1 MTPYTYYVMMK
12 HDNPRLLSDIVMKLR
27 EQGMGDYNLKESVY
41 NGRFEKSESTP
52 LMRASKYGCIPNMKM
67 LFEQLNVITDITNK
81 NDETCLYT
89 AVRYKQLEAVK
100 YICSKLIKPA
110 SPLEVDYECARNGL
124 TPFGKAVTQ
133 NNFQIADVLL

>member
-1 MTPYTYYVMMK
+1 
-12 HDNPRLLSDIVMKLR
+12 
-27 EQGMGDYNLKESVY
+27 MGDYNLKESVY

-67 LFEQLNVITDITNK
+67 LFEQLNVVTDITNK